1 MYKKESLV
9 EMGGAVFHSA
19 AFIYEKTIYQTDT
32 TKDASS
38 SYGYRYKTAYGS
50 AAWIADYS

>member
-19 AFIYEKTIYQTDT
+19 AFIYEKTIYKTDT